1 MKKLRI
7 LIVAVLLPFALY
19 GAKKQDLPY
28 NYIDNSAPK
37 ITKELVEQREKKE
50 LEERLHRLQNIE
62 ESGGFI
68 GVGAGYGGA
77 TYKENG
83 NLFIPVTVTTKN
95 CKNALH
101 CQYKYFPCILC
112 SNPSKVNIPTITVT
126 YIQTIPYDFDTNGGF
141 VSINIISGYKY
152 FVAQYGFRIYANLDY
167 QPKATKNNE
176 QDDKINLINYGAN
189 ADFLFNFVNSKSIN
203 FGGFVGLGLGGNTF
217 VGSFV
222 DDLEKYVKAI
232 NEALNKNEIFHRTGF
247 DMWLNAG
254 LRINLY
260 KHFGLEITAKVP
272 FMKTF
277 FVESDDFTATIK
289 RDYATTISVLY
300 NF

>member
-7 LIVAVLLPFALY
+7 LIVAILLPFALY

-83 NLFIPVTVTTKN
+83 NLFIPVTTTTKN

-101 CQYKYFPCILC
+101 C
-112 SNPSKVNIPTITVT
+112 
-126 YIQTIPYDFDTNGGF
+126 
-141 VSINIISGYKY
+141 
-152 FVAQYGFRIYANLDY
+152 
-167 QPKATKNNE
+167 
-176 QDDKINLINYGAN
+176 
-189 ADFLFNFVNSKSIN
+189 
-203 FGGFVGLGLGGNTF
+203 
-217 VGSFV
+217 
-222 DDLEKYVKAI
+222 
-232 NEALNKNEIFHRTGF
+232 
-247 DMWLNAG
+247 
-254 LRINLY
+254 
-260 KHFGLEITAKVP
+260 
-272 FMKTF
+272 
-277 FVESDDFTATIK
+277 
-289 RDYATTISVLY
+289 
-300 NF
+300 